1 MIKINKYFDGDV
13 VSIKFQT
20 ETLPAT
26 VGVMA
31 VGNYKF
37 DTILK
42 ETVTIISGE
51 FTVKLPGRS
60 DWQTFS
66 IGE

>member
-51 FTVKLPGRS
+51 
-60 DWQTFS
+60 
-66 IGE
+66 I